1 MVRHF
6 VVALGLAL
14 GWWVPA
20 RASDPNVLWRIVHT
34 ECVPHQEQFHTP
46 LPCTEVNIALGWAVL
61 KDIVGKTQF
70 LLIPTAR
77 VTGIED
83 KAVLAAG
90 APGYWEAAWGAR
102 LLVEAEAG
110 RALPDDV
117 LSLAVNS
124 IHGRS
129 QNQLHIHIDC
139 ISPEVRAA
147 ISAHAAEIGE
157 KWGAFPVPLAG
168 HAYRAMR
175 VDTLDRPGADPFQLV
190 AAALPDGGAMGEQGV
205 AAVGDGFGLVLL
217 ATQADPASGNWGKRR
232 SCRTI
237 PARWRGGCRSCW
249 GMGAWRR
256 WGCFAVRVMQSAR
269 WGEARFGT
277 AVGDGRDQRGG

>member
-1 MVRHF
+1 MVRHCM
-6 VVALGLAL
+6 VALGLAL
-14 GWWVPA
+14 AWWVPA

-46 LPCTEVNIALGWAVL
+46 LPCAEVNIAGGWAVL

-90 APGYWEAAWGAR
+90 VPGYWEAAWEAR
-102 LLVEAEAG
+102 FLVEAEAG

-117 LSLAVNS
+117 LSLAINS
-124 IHGRS
+124 IHGRT

-147 ISAHAAEIGE
+147 LRAHAAEIGE
-157 KWGAFPVPLAG
+157 RWGAFPVPLAG

-175 VDTLDRPGADPFQLV
+175 VDTLDRPGADPFRLV
-190 AAALPDGGAMGEQGV
+190 AAALPDGGTMGEQSV

-217 ATQADPASGNWGKRR
+217 ATQADLASGNH
-232 SCRTI
+232 
-237 PARWRGGCRSCW
+237 
-249 GMGAWRR
+249 
-256 WGCFAVRVMQSAR
+256 
-269 WGEARFGT
+269 GEAEELQDHSC
-277 AVGDGRDQRGG
+277 AVARGK